1 MKGNATITGNIT
13 GQATVALADIS
24 GKATVMGLINGDAK
38 TTKPIDGSGDRSRD
52 AGLFHWLQ
60 VTPEAPQHLV
70 WLSPQGIDY
79 NIETSTG
86 LHWKII

>member
-13 GQATVALADIS
+13 GYAALTGSI
-24 GKATVMGLINGDAK
+24 TGDAVAK
-38 TTKPIDGSGDRSRD
+38 GVIIGNAIGGKGIDGSGDRSRD

-60 VTPEAPQHLV
+60 VTPETPQHLV
-70 WLSPQGIDY
+70 WLNPQGIDY